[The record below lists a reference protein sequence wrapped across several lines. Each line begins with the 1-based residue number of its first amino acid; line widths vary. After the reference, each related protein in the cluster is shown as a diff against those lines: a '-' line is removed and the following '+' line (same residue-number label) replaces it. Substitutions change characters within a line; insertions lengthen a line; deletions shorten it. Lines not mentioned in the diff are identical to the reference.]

1 MLTSTA
7 VTVTAIPIQELRE
20 FGTCVAISKE
30 NNDRYC
36 AGFPEQQMDKLVC
49 EFNADIYGK
58 GFSVLNE
65 NLRQN
70 TFKLLVKQTL
80 KML

>member
-7 VTVTAIPIQELRE
+7 ATVTAIPILELRE
-20 FGTCVAISKE
+20 FSKFVAVTKE
-30 NNDRYC
+30 NDDRYC
-36 AGFPEQQMDKLVC
+36 AGFSEQQMDKAVC

-65 NLRQN
+65 NLRQI